1 MEISMKTVAQLLTS
15 KQKQNIYTI
24 APHTT
29 VDDALSMMAL
39 RNIGALPVVENGRLV
54 GIVSER
60 DYVRKV
66 HRHGH
71 PTTEIQVASIMS
83 SPVLTVAPN
92 QTIRECM
99 SLFTDRYLRHLPVV
113 DENQLIGLLSIGDI
127 VKAMIAEQDQ
137 LIEQLEQYIRGH

>member
-1 MEISMKTVAQLLTS
+1 MEISMKTVAQLLTL
-15 KQKQNIYTI
+15 KQKHKIYTI

-60 DYVRKV
+60 DYVRKI

-71 PTTEIQVASIMS
+71 PSTKIQVASIMS
-83 SPVLTVAPN
+83 SPVLTVASN

-99 SLFTDRYLRHLPVV
+99 SLFIDCYLRHLPVV
-113 DENQLIGLLSIGDI
+113 DEDQLIGLLSIGDI
-127 VKAMIAEQDQ
+127 VKAMITEQDQ

>member
-1 MEISMKTVAQLLTS
+1 MKTVAQLLTS
-15 KQKQNIYTI
+15 KQKQNLYTI
-24 APHTT
+24 APHST
-29 VDDALSMMAL
+29 VDDALSLMAL
-39 RNIGALPVVENGRLV
+39 RNIGALPVVEDGRLT

-66 HRHGH
+66 NRHGH
-71 PTTEIQVASIMS
+71 SANDLQVADIMS
-83 SPVLTVAPN
+83 SPVLTVDPK

-99 SLFTDRYLRHLPVV
+99 ALFTSRFLRHLPVV
-113 DENQLIGLLSIGDI
+113 DGGQLIGMLSIGDI